1 MDDRWDDDWNKTS
14 RSYRR
19 ILESISKV
27 DAHVQTYTS
36 LFESGVYNSM
46 FVNPTVLK
54 YYPFEYMHCWEFVE
68 LADTIAAWS

>member
-1 MDDRWDDDWNKTS
+1 MDNRWDDEWNKTS

-27 DAHVQTYTS
+27 DAHVHTYTS
-36 LFESGVYNSM
+36 LFKSGVYNSM
-46 FVNPTVLK
+46 FVNTVVLK
-54 YYPFEYMHCWEFVE
+54 HYPFEYMHCWEFVE